1 MAQDMLDQRLRHVI
15 MSGTVAIYTA
25 KASDDYGVT
34 SVTDNVRQLTGYEP
48 LEFTEDSSFWLEHVH
63 PEDRPRVLDEMPCL
77 FKQGSHT
84 VEYRFAHKDGTYRW
98 IRDEMKLV
106 AGGSGNPAEVMG
118 FWIDITEGVR
128 AEETLERRAAQLAL
142 LRDMGGMFAAILDL
156 EAVLDRAAHLVQESF
171 GYHHVALFIANCERG
186 ELVMKAKAG
195 DFAHLFPPDH
205 RLKLGRGMVGWTA
218 RQGVTLL
225 ANDVALESRY
235 VNAYP
240 DVLPT
245 RSELSVPIRV
255 GEEVVGV
262 LDVQSPQLHAFDDND
277 VLVME
282 TLADQIAVAIENARL
297 YEAVLRE
304 LDEREQAEEALR
316 EGEERYKRLLGSVT
330 DYIYTVKVENGQPVA
345 TVHGPGC
352 VAVTGYTSEEY
363 EADPYLWYHMVYD
376 EDRPAV
382 VEQANRVLAGQTV
395 PPLEHRIV
403 HRDGSIRW
411 VRNTAVPHYDD
422 QQHLVAYD
430 GLIADITERRQAQS
444 QKEAALE
451 ALRESEAAVK
461 SIFLAAPTGIGVVSN
476 RILTQVNDRLCE
488 MVGYSRDELVGQSA
502 RIVYPGDEEFEW
514 VGREKYAQIRERGTG
529 AVETHWRRKDGSIID
544 VWLSS
549 TPLNPSDLAAGVT
562 FTALDI
568 TERKQ
573 AEERLRRRNRE
584 LGLLNQIIATS
595 ASDLEPEALLET
607 ACRELARAFDVPRVA
622 VALLNAEKTQAVVTA
637 EYCAEGW
644 PMTLHEAILVEG
656 NQAFQHLLAHKVPLV
671 VDDTQS
677 DPRLAAIRELMRQR
691 GTVSLLLLPL
701 VAEGEVVG
709 SLDLD
714 AAEPRHFS
722 SEEVNLAWSVADQT
736 AGALARARLAQ
747 AHQRLII
754 AIEQAAEGVVIT
766 DTQGLVL
773 YINPAF
779 ESITGRSRAETVG
792 QTSLAFAGDNRPN
805 AILYE
810 QAWAALKAG
819 KVWQGRFVRRTK
831 AGAPAG
837 VAATVTP
844 VRGESGAIVS
854 YVAVIRDITR
864 ELQLEEQYRQAQKME
879 VVGQLTAGI
888 AHDFNNLLTA
898 INGFAELMQLE
909 LPADDPLQETTDKIL
924 SSGRRAADLVR
935 QLLAFSRKQIMEP
948 QVLNLNKVV
957 GDMDKMLRRIIGEHI
972 DLRVCLA
979 SELWPVKVDP
989 AQINQV
995 IVNLAV
1001 NARDAMP
1008 DGGHLTIETA
1018 NVVLDEDDVAHY
1030 LEGQPGQYVLLVI
1043 SDDGIGMS
1051 DKVKAHLFEPFFTTK
1066 EVGQGTGLGLA
1077 TVFGI
1082 VKQSDGHIRVYSEEG
1097 RGTTFKIYL
1106 PLAQEMADA
1115 LPGGEETG
1123 ALPRGTEM
1131 VLLVED
1137 DLTVGELVHRL
1148 LTQHGYAV
1156 LMASSGAEALV
1167 LARQYGGEIQL
1178 LLTDVVMP
1186 GLSGAALAEQLAEIQ
1201 PTLKVLFMSG
1211 YTNDAI
1217 VHHGVLEPGISFLQK
1232 PFGPADLLR
1241 KVRAVL
1247 DSRTI

>member
-1 MAQDMLDQRLRHVI
+1 MAQDMLDQRLRHMI
-15 MSGTVAIYTA
+15 MSSTVAIYTA
-25 KASDDYGVT
+25 KASDDHGVT
-34 SVTDNVRQLTGYEP
+34 SVTDNVRQLMGYEP
-48 LEFTEDSSFWLEHVH
+48 LEFTADSSFWLEHVH
-63 PEDRPRVLDEMPCL
+63 PEDRSHVLDEMSCL
-77 FKQGSHT
+77 FERGSHT

-106 AGGSGNPAEVMG
+106 ADGAGHPAEIMG

-156 EAVLDRAAHLVQESF
+156 EAVLDRAARLVQESF
-171 GYHHVALFIANCERG
+171 GYHHVALFTVDHEQG
-186 ELVMKAKAG
+186 ELVMKARAG
-195 DFAHLFPPDH
+195 DFAHLFPSEH
-205 RLKLGRGMVGWTA
+205 RLKLGQGMVGWTA
-218 RQGVTLL
+218 RRGVMLL
-225 ANDVALESRY
+225 ANDVTLESRY

-240 DVLPT
+240 GVVPT

-255 GEEVVGV
+255 GEEVAGV
-262 LDVQSPQLHAFDDND
+262 LDVQSPQLNAFDDND

-282 TLADQIAVAIENARL
+282 TLADQIAVAIENTRL
-297 YEAVLRE
+297 YETALQE
-304 LDEREQAEEALR
+304 LDERERAQEALR
-316 EGEERYKRLLGSVT
+316 ASEERYKQLLSSVT
-330 DYIYTVKVENGQPVA
+330 DYIYTVTVEDGQAAA

-363 EADPYLWYHMVYD
+363 AADPYLWYHMVYD

-382 VEQANRVLAGQTV
+382 VEQADSVLAGQAV
-395 PPLEHRIV
+395 SPLEHRIV

-411 VRNTAVPHYDD
+411 VRNTMVPRYDNR
-422 QQHLVAYD
+422 QRLVAYD
-430 GLIADITERRQAQS
+430 GLISNITERRQAQS
-444 QKEAALE
+444 QRETALE
-451 ALRESEAAVK
+451 ALRESEAAMK
-461 SIFLAAPTGIGVVSN
+461 SLFLAAPIGIGVVCN
-476 RILTQVNDRLCE
+476 RILTQVNDRFCE
-488 MVGYSRDELVGQSA
+488 MVGYSSDELLGQSS
-502 RIVYPGDEEFEW
+502 RIVYPSDEEFDR
-514 VGREKYAQIRERGTG
+514 VGKEKYDLIREHGTG

-549 TPLNPSDLAAGVT
+549 TPLDPSNFGAGVT

-573 AEERLRRRNRE
+573 AEERLHRRNRE
-584 LGLLNQIIATS
+584 LAFLNQIIAAS
-595 ASDLEPEALLET
+595 ASVSEPEALLET
-607 ACRELARAFDVPRVA
+607 ACRELARAFGVPQA
-622 VALLNAEKTQAVVTA
+622 AAALLNEQKTQAVVVA
-637 EYCAEGW
+637 EYHAEGR
-644 PMTLHEAILVEG
+644 PAALGETIPVKD
-656 NQAFQHLLAHKVPLV
+656 NPSFQYLLTQKAPLV
-671 VDDTQS
+671 VDDAQA
-677 DPRLAAIRELMRQR
+677 DPRLAPIHELMLRR
-691 GTVSLLLLPL
+691 GTASVLLLPL
-701 VAEGEVVG
+701 AVEGEVVG
-709 SLDLD
+709 SLGLD
-714 AAEPRHFS
+714 AVEPRHFS
-722 SEEVNLAWSVADQT
+722 PDEVSLAWSVADQL

-747 AHQRLII
+747 AHHRLIA

-779 ESITGRSRAETVG
+779 ESITGRHRAETVG
-792 QTSLAFAGDNRPN
+792 QTSLAFAGGRPD
-805 AILYE
+805 ATLLE
-810 QAWAALKAG
+810 QAWVALRSG
-819 KVWQGRFVRRTK
+819 KVWQGRFLRRTK
-831 AGAPAG
+831 EGAPMG
-837 VAATVTP
+837 VAATATP

-864 ELQLEEQYRQAQKME
+864 ELQLEEQYQQAQKME
-879 VVGQLTAGI
+879 VVGRLTAGI

-898 INGFAELMQLE
+898 INGFTELMQLE
-909 LPADDPLQETTDKIL
+909 LPPDDPLQETTDKIL

-948 QVLNLNKVV
+948 LVLDLNKIV

-972 DLRVCLA
+972 DLRVHFT
-979 SELWPVKVDP
+979 SDLWLVKVDP
-989 AQINQV
+989 AQITQV

-1008 DGGHLTIETA
+1008 NGGHLTVETA
-1018 NVVLDEDDVAHY
+1018 NIVLNEDDVAHY
-1030 LEGQPGQYVLLVI
+1030 LEILPGRYVLLAI
-1043 SDDGIGMS
+1043 SDDGVGMS
-1051 DKVKAHLFEPFFTTK
+1051 EDVKAHLFEPFFTTK

-1082 VKQSDGHIRVYSEEG
+1082 VKQSGGHIRVYSEEG

-1106 PLAQEMADA
+1106 PLAEETPAD
-1115 LPGGEETG
+1115 LPGGEEAG

-1137 DLTVGELVHRL
+1137 DLTVRDLVNRL
-1148 LTQHGYAV
+1148 LTQHGYVV
-1156 LMASSGAEALV
+1156 LMASSGVEALR
-1167 LARQYGGEIQL
+1167 LARRHSGEIRL

-1186 GLSGAALAEQLAEIQ
+1186 GLSGSALAEQLTEIQ
-1201 PTLKVLFMSG
+1201 PVMKVLYMSG

-1241 KVRAVL
+1241 KVRSVL
-1247 DSRTI
+1247 DS

>member
-1 MAQDMLDQRLRHVI
+1 MAQDMLDQRLRHMI

-34 SVTDNVRQLTGYEP
+34 SVTDNVRQLMGYEP
-48 LEFTEDSSFWLEHVH
+48 REFTEDPSFWLEHIH

-84 VEYRFAHKDGTYRW
+84 VEYRFVHKDGTYRW

-106 AGGSGNPAEVMG
+106 ADRSGNPADLMG
-118 FWIDITEGVR
+118 FWIDITEGVQ

-156 EAVLDRAAHLVQESF
+156 ETVLDRAAHLVQKSF
-171 GYHHVALFIANCERG
+171 GYQHVALFIVDREQG

-195 DFAHLFPPDH
+195 DFAHLFSPDY
-205 RLKLGRGMVGWTA
+205 RLKPGQGMVGWTTHH
-218 RQGVTLL
+218 GVTLL
-225 ANDVALESRY
+225 ANDVALEPRY
-235 VNAYP
+235 ANAYP
-240 DVLPT
+240 DVVPT
-245 RSELSVPIRV
+245 RSELCVPIRV

-262 LDVQSPQLHAFDDND
+262 LDVQSLQLHAFDDND

-282 TLADQIAVAIENARL
+282 TLADQIAIAIENARL
-297 YEAVLRE
+297 YQAVLCE

-316 EGEERYKRLLGSVT
+316 EGEERYKRLLSSVT
-330 DYIYTVKVENGQPVA
+330 DYIYTVKVENGHAVA
-345 TVHGPGC
+345 TFHGPGC
-352 VAVTGYTSEEY
+352 VAVTGYTSEEF
-363 EADPYLWYHMVYD
+363 EADPYLWYRMVYD

-382 VEQANRVLAGQTV
+382 VEQADRVLAGQAV
-395 PPLEHRIV
+395 LPLEHRII
-403 HRDGSIRW
+403 HRDGSMRW
-411 VRNTAVPHYDD
+411 VRNTTVPHYDE
-422 QQHLVAYD
+422 QQCLIAYD

-444 QKEAALE
+444 QREAALE
-451 ALRESEAAVK
+451 ALRESEVALK
-461 SIFLAAPTGIGVVSN
+461 SIFRAAPTGIGVVSN
-476 RILTQVNDRLCE
+476 RILKQVNDRLCE
-488 MVGYSRDELVGQSA
+488 MVGYSSDELLEQSA
-502 RIVYPGDEEFEW
+502 RKLYPSDEEFEW
-514 VGREKYAQIRERGTG
+514 VGVEKYRQIRERGTG
-529 AVETHWRRKDGSIID
+529 AVETRWKRKDGSIID
-544 VWLSS
+544 VWLNS
-549 TPLNPSDLAAGVT
+549 TPLNPADYSVGVT

-568 TERKQ
+568 TERKR

-584 LGLLNQIIATS
+584 LTLLNQIIAAS
-595 ASDLEPEALLET
+595 ASDVAPEALLET
-607 ACRELARAFDVPRVA
+607 TCGELAQAFDVPRVVA
-622 VALLNAEKTQAVVTA
+622 ALLNAERTQAVVAA
-637 EYCAEGW
+637 EHCAEGL
-644 PMTLHEAILVEG
+644 PTTLHEIIPVEG
-656 NQAFQHLLAHKVPLV
+656 NRAFQYLLTHKVPLG
-671 VDDTQS
+671 VDDAQA
-677 DPRLAAIRELMRQR
+677 DPRLAAIHGLMGRQ

-701 VAEGEVVG
+701 VVEGEVAG
-709 SLDLD
+709 SLGLNT
-714 AAEPRHFS
+714 AEPRHFS
-722 SEEVNLAWSVADQT
+722 SEEVNLAWSVADQA

-747 AHQRLII
+747 AHRRLIT
-754 AIEQAAEGVVIT
+754 AIEQAAEGVIIT
-766 DTQGLVL
+766 DIQGVVL
-773 YINPAF
+773 YVNPAF
-779 ESITGRSRAETVG
+779 ESITGRSRAATIG
-792 QTSLAFAGDNRPN
+792 QTSLAFAGDKPD

-810 QAWAALKAG
+810 QAWAALRAG

-831 AGAPAG
+831 DGAPHG

-844 VRGESGAIVS
+844 VRDESGAIVS

-879 VVGQLTAGI
+879 VVGRLTAGI

-909 LPADDPLQETTDKIL
+909 LLPDDPLQETIEKIL
-924 SSGRRAADLVR
+924 GSGRRAADLVR

-979 SELWPVKVDP
+979 PDLWPVKVDP

-1008 DGGHLTIETA
+1008 DGGHLTVETA
-1018 NVVLDEDDVAHY
+1018 NVVLDEDNVAHY
-1030 LEGQPGQYVLLVI
+1030 LEAQPGQYVLLAI
-1043 SDDGIGMS
+1043 SDDGVGMS
-1051 DKVKAHLFEPFFTTK
+1051 DEVKDHLFEPFFTTK
-1066 EVGQGTGLGLA
+1066 GVGQGTGLGLA

-1082 VKQSDGHIRVYSEEG
+1082 VKQSGGHIRVYSEEG

-1106 PLAQEMADA
+1106 PHAEETIAA
-1115 LPGGEETG
+1115 LPGGEQAD
-1123 ALPRGTEM
+1123 ALPRGTEV

-1137 DLTVGELVHRL
+1137 DLNVRDLVNRL
-1148 LTQHGYAV
+1148 LTQHGYVV
-1156 LMASSGAEALV
+1156 LVAPTGAEALY
-1167 LARQYGGEIQL
+1167 LARQHGGEIRL

-1201 PTLKVLFMSG
+1201 PALKVLFMSG

-1217 VHHGVLEPGISFLQK
+1217 LHHGVLEPGTSFLQK
-1232 PFGPADLLR
+1232 PFGPVDLLR

-1247 DSRTI
+1247 DN